1 MDDRSGDAAGDGGG
15 DGAGET
21 EGAAAAAVL
30 SESDACISTAE
41 THLAVLL
48 RRFPRLLR
56 ELTTRQLAMKVFACH
71 RLQVERMVQSGML
84 TAHHGLVQSR
94 AIDYDLERLIGGEFS
109 ARL

>member
-1 MDDRSGDAAGDGGG
+1 LDHCTGDGEDGR

-30 SESDACISTAE
+30 SESDACIATAD
-41 THLAVLL
+41 THLASLL

-71 RLQVERMVQSGML
+71 RLQVERMVQTGML
-84 TAHHGLVQSR
+84 TAHHGMLQNR
-94 AIDYDLERLIGGEFS
+94 AIDLDLERLIGGEFH